1 MGTTLYG
8 VFDSNPEVIKE
19 IQTLKVKGVRDEEIT
34 VIADKEEDLNFAD
47 EKQQSDVD
55 VITNSDKDSFI
66 EKVRHFFLN
75 EGSKDM
81 RNRLG
86 DLGLADSV
94 ATAYINEVQAGK
106 FLILLDE
113 QVSLSLEENV
123 TTDTMKKSDR
133 LTTENPLKTG
143 VVNNPDPNLFP
154 ETTAN
159 AYQTREVEAQP
170 GKSEELQGNS
180 ANLFENQYLNTN
192 RAEEREI
199 KANSTEKYK
208 MKKPGDYEGTL
219 ASDPNVDPFSTDTKK
234 ALDTARALDRTMNP
248 NVESVQQEEK
258 EKDIMR
264 DEYIKN
270 RINTDNL

>member
-1 MGTTLYG
+1 MGITLYG

-34 VIADKEEDLNFAD
+34 VIADKKEDLNFGN
-47 EKQQSDVD
+47 EKQESDVD
-55 VITNSDKDSFI
+55 VITNSYKDSFI
-66 EKVRHFFLN
+66 EKVKHFFLN
-75 EGSKDM
+75 EGSGDM
-81 RNRLG
+81 RGRLG
-86 DLGLADSV
+86 DMGLADSE
-94 ATAYINEVQAGK
+94 ATAYINEIQAGK
-106 FLILLDE
+106 FLILLNE
-113 QVSLSLEENV
+113 SETISPEEVV
-123 TTDTMKKSDR
+123 TTDTMQKADR
-133 LTTENPLKTG
+133 LTAENPLKTG
-143 VVNNPDPNLFP
+143 MMNNPDPNLFP

-159 AYQTREVEAQP
+159 DYQTREVEAQP
-170 GKSEELQGNS
+170 GKSEELHGNS

-208 MKKPGDYEGTL
+208 VENPGDYDGTL
-219 ASDPNVDPFSTDTKK
+219 ASDPNVDPFSVDTKK
-234 ALDTARALDRTMNP
+234 ALDTAGALDRTMNP